1 MFKDYEQLICIQSSL
16 IYDLSV
22 NTAWVD
28 FTSTNCIITSL
39 IILYT
44 GIFILIL
51 SSRVSYFCHYEFLFT
66 EYLTTASNNTSK
78 CFCLLFLTGVSLY
91 SAAIDSHASVWLR
104 NFIFNIYVAIV
115 PRSFWSYCRAG

>member
-28 FTSTNCIITSL
+28 FTSTNCILTSL
-39 IILYT
+39 I
-44 GIFILIL
+44 ILIL

-104 NFIFNIYVAIV
+104 NFIFNILM
-115 PRSFWSYCRAG
+115 SL